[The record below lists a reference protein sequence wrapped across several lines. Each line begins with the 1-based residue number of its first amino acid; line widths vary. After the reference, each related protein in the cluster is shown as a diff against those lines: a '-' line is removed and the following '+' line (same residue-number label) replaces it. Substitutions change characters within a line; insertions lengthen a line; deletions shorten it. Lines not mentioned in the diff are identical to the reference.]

1 MLVQKFLKIT
11 VPMLAAGALLTSCT
25 PDVASDGIIE
35 VPAEVDTLTAAEE
48 LAEPGDIILI
58 APGTYEEQL
67 EITTPDI
74 TVRGEDRNT
83 TIIDGGGIR
92 PYGIVA
98 MADGVRVE
106 NLTVTDATF
115 YGLLFTGLHDESGP
129 QAPTASNYEP
139 WDSEQF
145 PPLQRFLADH
155 ITATNNGLYGI
166 YAFNSQHGAI
176 INSYAS
182 GSADSG
188 LYVGQCN
195 ECDILVAD
203 NIAERNAVG
212 FENSNANDSVVVT
225 GNRLTNNRVGLT
237 LLSNYQ
243 EAFVPQTGNTIIGNL
258 IADNVEE
265 ASPAQAQGGFA
276 TGIGIS
282 GGIQNLI
289 THNLITGHPRSGV
302 LIENTED
309 LPAADNAFVANVF
322 SNNQVDFT
330 NTSAQRTPAYG
341 NCVDDTGS
349 ITALPTGLLEELSTI
364 TCDYAPDTLPPAS
377 TDGAQQASADSTAG
391 PEAPAGLSYRQV
403 ALPKDQ
409 PNLPQRE
416 TYPLLPDTVEM
427 PDLTSIQV
435 PEADLFTDLAGVR

>member
-1 MLVQKFLKIT
+1 MLIAV
-11 VPMLAAGALLTSCT
+11 ALLTSCT
-25 PDVASDGIIE
+25 SDVATDGIIE

-48 LAEPGDIILI
+48 LAKPGDIILI

-67 EITTPDI
+67 EVTTPDI
-74 TVRGEDRNT
+74 TIRGADRNT
-83 TIIDGGGIR
+83 TIIDGGGVR

-139 WDSEQF
+139 WDAEQF

-166 YAFNSQHGAI
+166 YAFNAQHGAI
-176 INSYAS
+176 TNSYAS

-195 ECDILVAD
+195 NCGILVAD

-225 GNRLTNNRVGLT
+225 GNRLTHNRVGLT

-258 IADNVEE
+258 IANNVEE

-276 TGIGIS
+276 TGIGLS

-302 LIENTED
+302 VLENTED
-309 LPAADNAFVANVF
+309 LPAANNAFVANVF
-322 SNNQVDFT
+322 TDNQVDFT
-330 NTSAQRTPAYG
+330 NTSAQRTPAFG
-341 NCVDDTGS
+341 NCATGS
-349 ITALPTGLLEELSTI
+349 ESITTLPTDLADELFSVS
-364 TCDYAPDTLPPAS
+364 CHFAPGTLPPAS
-377 TDGAQQASADSTAG
+377 DDGSNQPSADAYTG
-391 PEAPAGLSYRQV
+391 PQAPAGLSYRQV

-409 PNLPQRE
+409 PNLPQRTE
-416 TYPLLPDTVEM
+416 YPRLPDTVDM
-427 PDLTSIQV
+427 PDLTSIHV
-435 PEADLFTDLAGVR
+435 PDADLFTDLAGVR